1 MYQLKVEGWG
11 LMEKSVAERQ
21 VLRDAVGI
29 GRVNDHS
36 TAKMAVALGVFALRQ
51 VAVAGVA
58 AQNFAG
64 AGDFEPLG
72 HGLLRFDAFG
82 SSHKS

>member
-1 MYQLKVEGWG
+1 MAEG
-11 LMEKSVAERQ
+11 Q

-29 GRVNDHS
+29 SRVNDHR

-51 VAVAGVA
+51 VPVAGVMT
-58 AQNFAG
+58 QHFARP
-64 AGDFEPLG
+64 GDFEPLG

>member
-1 MYQLKVEGWG
+1 
-11 LMEKSVAERQ
+11 MEKSMAEGQ
-21 VLRDAVGI
+21 VLRDAVSI
-29 GRVNDHS
+29 GRVNDHG
-36 TAKMAVALGVFALRQ
+36 TAEMAAALGIFGLGQ

-58 AQNFAG
+58 AQDFAG

>member
-1 MYQLKVEGWG
+1 
-11 LMEKSVAERQ
+11 MEKSMAEGQ

-29 GRVNDHS
+29 GRVNDHR
-36 TAKMAVALGVFALRQ
+36 TAETAAALGVFGLRQ
-51 VAVAGVA
+51 VALASVA
-58 AQNFAG
+58 AQDFAG

-72 HGLLRFDAFG
+72 HGLLRFNAFG

>member
-1 MYQLKVEGWG
+1 
-11 LMEKSVAERQ
+11 
-21 VLRDAVGI
+21 
-29 GRVNDHS
+29 
-36 TAKMAVALGVFALRQ
+36 

-64 AGDFEPLG
+64 ASDLEPLG
-72 HGLLRFDAFG
+72 HGLSRFDAFG

>member
-1 MYQLKVEGWG
+1 
-11 LMEKSVAERQ
+11 MEKSVAEGQ
-21 VLRDAVGI
+21 VLRDAVSI
-29 GRVNDHS
+29 GRVNDHNS
-36 TAKMAVALGVFALRQ
+36 AETAPALGVFGLRQ

-58 AQNFAG
+58 AQDFAG

>member
-1 MYQLKVEGWG
+1 
-11 LMEKSVAERQ
+11 MEKSVAEGQ
-21 VLRDAVGI
+21 VLRDAIGI
-29 GRVNDHS
+29 SRVNNHR
-36 TAKMAVALGVFALRQ
+36 AAEMAVALGVFALRQ
-51 VAVAGVA
+51 VPVAGVA

-64 AGDFEPLG
+64 PGDFEPLG